1 MKKKQLFLIIMMIIL
16 IIPNTIFAFAG
27 ELIENPKPWVPD
39 DIATMGSTIL
49 GVIQWAGYAIAV
61 GMLLYIGIKYMMSA
75 ANEKAN
81 LKQVLINYF
90 IGAAIVFGVTTI
102 FTAIV
107 GFFTEESVMGDV
119 CEHGMSSYQPIV
131 GSEQEI
137 DGSMYQVHKCLECG
151 GEVKVLIGNTGNDSN
166 DNGEPEETCTKNHDE
181 LSESEM
187 DVTYDSETEEG
198 KTVITYYCK
207 DCGEVI
213 RKEEESAETVIP
225 TEPTPE
231 STTKPTNPS
240 LGEIKNI
247 IKDEEITSETKKEE
261 QPKTIEEAILKYLEE
276 NGVKCTVP
284 YKHNII
290 AEVPGLTYRCTICNQ
305 LIQIRP

>member
-16 IIPNTIFAFAG
+16 IIPNTIFAFAS
-27 ELIENPKPWVPD
+27 ELIPEPKPWVPE
-39 DIATMGSTIL
+39 DIATMASTIL

-90 IGAAIVFGVTTI
+90 IGALIVAGVTTI
-102 FTAIV
+102 FTGIV
-107 GFFTEESVMGDV
+107 EFFTGEQVSYDGPKLSYEEYVAEYGK
-119 CEHGMSSYQPIV
+119 EGMDSSELAEAYKEYSQKY
-131 GSEQEI
+131 
-137 DGSMYQVHKCLECG
+137 D
-151 GEVKVLIGNTGNDSN
+151 EVNGADST
-166 DNGEPEETCTKNHDE
+166 DNGSDDDKDKGACNKNHDE
-181 LSESEM
+181 LAESEM

-305 LIQIRP
+305 LVQIRP